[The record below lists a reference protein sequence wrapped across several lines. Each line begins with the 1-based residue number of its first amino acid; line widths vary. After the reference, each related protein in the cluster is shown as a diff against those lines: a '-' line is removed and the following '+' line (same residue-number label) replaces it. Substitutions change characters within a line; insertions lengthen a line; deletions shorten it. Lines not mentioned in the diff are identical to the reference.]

1 MDACLDSEASEFSS
15 LQVHC
20 GEKVAKSVQH
30 RATQVCEVMRDG
42 RDAYTYMRYIGGIY
56 PHMAS

>member
-30 RATQVCEVMRDG
+30 RATRVCEVMRDA
-42 RDAYTYMRYIGGIY
+42 RDAYMRYIGGIY